1 MIYEAFSLNGTWNMA
16 YAEGVYSDTKLPSDK
31 GFPISNAVPGY
42 WENMTERFQDAPF
55 FGLLKLNPEYGL
67 QRYPM
72 AGTAP
77 DMALPN
83 IVGTFFYSRSF
94 QWEPSELPTELYCGG
109 VQNRVSVW
117 LNGEF
122 LGKHMGYS
130 TPFAMKIPTG
140 LLKAGENTIV
150 LSVSND
156 VLPGYNDEMVS
167 GLSNRAVNQ
176 YTGGVYG
183 DLELR
188 TYSAPLRDAAVLTAP
203 DCETAEVRLT
213 LTSEVQCAWEVLDG
227 SNPILSGTCNGDFT
241 FPTDGLTRWS
251 PENPKLYTLR
261 LTCGDTELV
270 RTFGIR
276 RLTVDGVQLRL
287 NGDPVYLRGICEH
300 CYFPE
305 TIAPSQDILF
315 YRNVIRKLK
324 ELQFNFIRFHTFVP
338 NEAYMQ
344 AADELGILV
353 EVESPTNTALEEWQQ
368 IVAFCRRH
376 PCVVM
381 YSCGNE
387 RLVDE
392 PYIDHLRE
400 CAKAVHSQSDSL
412 FSPLSALRGL
422 EYFFFELERVPMQ
435 KKEPFLHDPER
446 FQVVGEFA
454 DLYNSYT
461 LGLTSYESLKADRE
475 ILDSW
480 SAVYQ
485 KPRLSHEIGIHGTY
499 TDLSLKQR
507 YEGNRIGETAMFT
520 SLEKHL
526 AAKGLLKRAPLYF
539 QNSVQWQRRL
549 RKHCFESTRI
559 CSNMAGFDFLGPI
572 DTHWHTFG
580 YDVGMMNEF
589 YELKPGETLRNVK
602 MYNGTTVLLADLGTD
617 FNFTAG
623 TTLSFDLFI
632 SHFGT
637 EDLADTQCT
646 VRLMQ
651 GDRCAV
657 MRRTQTG
664 DIARGTVGKLFRVE
678 LPLPE
683 SANPESYTL
692 YITLESETALI
703 ENEWEI
709 YAFPQ
714 TEEPEPQNLLIRNG
728 MDADELTKA
737 LEEGKDVLLLGG
749 APFVTLPT
757 SFQIALAGRTQGNLA
772 TVIADHPLMN
782 SFPHAGFCG
791 WQFRS
796 LLEDGKAVR
805 FESSDVPFNPI
816 IEVVSSHK
824 FAIRQAALFEFKALN
839 GRLLVCTLN
848 FDPEDPAANWLKTQL
863 ISYATSAEFA
873 PQDQLDLHHLRLLIE
888 TNGQT
893 AAENANLAVNPN
905 DKTTR
910 RKKK

>member
-1 MIYEAFSLNGTWNMA
+1 MIHQSISLNGTWNMA
-16 YAEGVYSDTKLPSDK
+16 YAEGVYCSEQLPPQE
-31 GFPISNAVPGY
+31 GFPINQAVPGY
-42 WENMTERFQDAPF
+42 WENMTERFQNVPF

-77 DMALPN
+77 DMALPT
-83 IVGTFFYSRSF
+83 IVGTFFYSRTF
-94 QWEPSELPTELYCGG
+94 QWEGSSDAVELAFGG

-117 LNGEF
+117 LNGKF

-130 TPFAMKIPTG
+130 TPFAMAVPAEY
-140 LLKAGENTIV
+140 LNPGENTIV

-167 GLSNRAVNQ
+167 GLSNRAVSQ

-183 DLELR
+183 DVELR
-188 TYSAPLRDAAVLTAP
+188 TYTTALRDAVVLTAA
-203 DCETAEVRLT
+203 DCKTAEVRLT
-213 LTSEVQCAWEVLDG
+213 LTADAECTWEVLDG
-227 SNPILSGTCNGDFT
+227 DAVLLTGTCNGDFT
-241 FPTDGLTRWS
+241 FSAEGLTCWT
-251 PENPKLYTLR
+251 PETPKLYTLR
-261 LTCGDTELV
+261 VSCGEAVLK

-276 RLTVDGVQLRL
+276 RLTVDGLNLQL

-324 ELQFNFIRFHTFVP
+324 ELEFNFIRFHTFVP
-338 NEAYMQ
+338 NESYMQ

-353 EVESPTNTALEEWQQ
+353 EVESPTNTSLEEWKQ

-376 PCVVM
+376 PSVVM

-392 PYIDHLRE
+392 PYIDHLRH
-400 CAKAVHSQSDSL
+400 CAEAVHSQTDSL

-422 EYFFFELERVPMQ
+422 EYFFFEPEREPMQ
-435 KKEPFLHDPER
+435 KQEPFRHDPER
-446 FQVVGEFA
+446 FQKVGEFA

-480 SAVYQ
+480 STVYQ

-507 YEGNRIGETAMFT
+507 YDGNRIGETAMFT

-526 AAKGLLKRAPLYF
+526 AAKGLLSRAPLYF

-559 CSNMAGFDFLGPI
+559 CSTMAGFDFLGPI

-589 YELKPGETLRNVK
+589 YELKPGETVRNVK
-602 MYNGTTVLLADLGTD
+602 MYNGATVLLTDLDTD
-617 FNFTAG
+617 FNFTSG
-623 TTLSFDLFI
+623 TTLNFDLFI

-637 EDLADTQCT
+637 EALTDTLCT

-651 GDRCAV
+651 GNRCV
-657 MRRTQTG
+657 ITRRAQTG
-664 DIARGTVGKLFRVE
+664 DIARGTVGKLLPVA
-678 LPLPE
+678 LPLPASE
-683 SANPESYTL
+683 TPESYTL
-692 YITLESETALI
+692 YVTLESDNALV
-703 ENEWEI
+703 ENEWEL
-709 YAFPQ
+709 YTFPEVSQ
-714 TEEPEPQNLLIRNG
+714 PDPQNLLISSG
-728 MDADELTKA
+728 MTAEELTQA
-737 LEEGKDVLLLGG
+737 LEDGKDVLLLGG
-749 APFVTLPT
+749 DPFVTLPT

-772 TVIADHPLMN
+772 TVIADHPLMEA
-782 SFPHAGFCG
+782 FPHEGFCG
-791 WQFRS
+791 WQFRR

-805 FESSDVPFNPI
+805 FENAAVPFDPI

-824 FAIRQAALFEFKALN
+824 FAIRQAALFEFRALN

-848 FDPEDPAANWLKTQL
+848 FDPEDPAANWLL
-863 ISYATSAEFA
+863 NHLVRYATGKQFQ
-873 PQDQLDLHHLRLLIE
+873 PTNYLDANLLRLLIE
-888 TNGQT
+888 TNGHN